1 MVKKV
6 KEKIVEYFKVIK
18 KGKEKLVKKERVET
32 HEEKPSKKQVV
43 EENKILGRVFM
54 VLGILILVIFGS
66 YFIMYN
72 ASNFEYRGIKFDV
85 MQVGEIILYHTS
97 FPANLDN
104 RQVNY
109 NVYLRN
115 DPRELEKDIP
125 FQGNIYFP
133 EIFVLEST
141 PDLNCDGDG
150 NLAIMNLQQVLKV
163 FGTEFITDENA
174 TCDPQG
180 RYGHMKIQTGDVSV
194 ISQFLGPA
202 CYILQATDCEILKV
216 TERYLVESLV
226 KKIGEE

>member
-6 KEKIVEYFKVIK
+6 KEKIVEYFKIIK
-18 KGKEKLVKKERVET
+18 KGKEKIIRKEGVEIS
-32 HEEKPSKKQVV
+32 EEKPSKKQIS
-43 EENKILGRVFM
+43 EENKILWKVFV
-54 VLGILILVIFGS
+54 VLGVLILVILGS
-66 YFIMYN
+66 YFAMYN

-85 MQVGEIILYHTS
+85 MQVGEIIFYHTS
-97 FPANLDN
+97 FPATLDN

-115 DPRELEKDIP
+115 DPRKLDKEVP

-133 EIFVLEST
+133 EIFVLNAT
-141 PDLNCDGDG
+141 TDLNCEGDG
-150 NLAIMNLQQVLKV
+150 ELAIRNLQQVLKV
-163 FGTEFITDENA
+163 FGTEFITDDNA

-180 RYGHMKIQTGDVSV
+180 KYGHMKIQTGDISA

>member
-18 KGKEKLVKKERVET
+18 KGKEKLVKKEKTET
-32 HEEKPSKKQVV
+32 HEEKPSKKQIG
-43 EENKILGRVFM
+43 EENKILKKLFIG
-54 VLGILILVIFGS
+54 LGVLILVILGS
-66 YFIMYN
+66 YLVIYN
-72 ASNFEYRGIKFDV
+72 ANNFEYKGIKFDI
-85 MQVGEIILYHTS
+85 MQVGEVVIYHTS
-97 FPANLDN
+97 FPAVLDN

-109 NVYLRN
+109 NVYLKR
-115 DPRELEKDIP
+115 DPRELEKTIP

-133 EIFVLEST
+133 EIFVLDTDDSLDCE
-141 PDLNCDGDG
+141 GDG
-150 NLAIMNLQQVLKV
+150 NLAIMNLQQVLNV

-180 RYGHMKIQTGDVSV
+180 RYGHMKIQTGNLSAV
-194 ISQFLGPA
+194 SQFLGPA
-202 CYILQATDCEILKV
+202 CYILQVNDCEILEV